1 MDDLFKK
8 LNTLIKASLA
18 DVVGED
24 NLPGKPRRRL
34 DPRKLGKDVD
44 REVKTLRESIN
55 NALAYEDELQG
66 RVAALEA
73 EVARWDQQADAAVQQ
88 NDEANARYAVE
99 QMQRAKQ
106 RLTMAEADLR
116 DHQLVTQEL
125 IQRVNMLD
133 AAVADARRAEA
144 SDDAPPETSAGSA
157 PGQVLSDVLRDT
169 REKITQMGDLI
180 AAKADVAAASETPG
194 QQAAKV
200 ADEQA
205 VEDDL
210 AARRDRLSKR

>member
-18 DVVGED
+18 DIVGED
-24 NLPGKPRRRL
+24 NLPGKPRRHL
-34 DPRKLGKDVD
+34 DPHKLGKDVD
-44 REVKTLRESIN
+44 REIGTLRGRVN
-55 NALAYEDELQG
+55 DALAYEDELQG
-66 RVAALEA
+66 RVAALQA
-73 EVARWDQQADAAVQQ
+73 EVARWDQQADVAVQGS
-88 NDEANARYAVE
+88 DEANARYAVE
-99 QMQRAKQ
+99 QMQRAQQ

-144 SDDAPPETSAGSA
+144 ANQETPDTGTTSTAG
-157 PGQVLSDVLRDT
+157 GMLSDVLRDA

-180 AAKADVAAASETPG
+180 AAKGEVAAAGESPA
-194 QQAAKV
+194 QQAAQV
-200 ADEQA
+200 ADKQA

-210 AARRDRLSKR
+210 SARRDRLSKR